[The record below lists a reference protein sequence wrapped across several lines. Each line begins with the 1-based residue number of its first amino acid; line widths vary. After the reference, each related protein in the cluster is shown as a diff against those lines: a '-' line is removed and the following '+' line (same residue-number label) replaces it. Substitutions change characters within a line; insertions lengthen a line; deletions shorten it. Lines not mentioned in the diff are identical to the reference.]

1 MTSDS
6 LADHGAPEVSAAIVL
21 LVGLLQG
28 WLPAGSEGFRK
39 FLILFTSV
47 ILALVLYSEIRTNRR
62 D

>member
-1 MTSDS
+1 MKRPGYAIAIVLD
-6 LADHGAPEVSAAIVL
+6 IVL

-28 WLPAGSEGFRK
+28 WLPASSEGFRK

-47 ILALVLYSEIRTNRR
+47 ILALVLYSAIRTNRR